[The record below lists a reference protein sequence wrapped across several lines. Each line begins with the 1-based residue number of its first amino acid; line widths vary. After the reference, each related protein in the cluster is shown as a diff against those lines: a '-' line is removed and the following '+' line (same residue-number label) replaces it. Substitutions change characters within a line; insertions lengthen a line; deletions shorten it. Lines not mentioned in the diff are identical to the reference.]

1 MIQELGMNPEQ
12 GTSKNGGLAFIISYS
27 FLHSSCIEDKRS
39 PKMQ

>member
-27 FLHSSCIEDKRS
+27 FFTVHA
-39 PKMQ
+39 